1 MIHEMVY
8 SSVRRFAE
16 HIAIH
21 TQDEKMLSYSDM
33 WHMACRG
40 RSILKSFGN
49 SSFLHLPIAMHIQ
62 RFSTGVGLDD
72 IIGVAVEDGPEMVP
86 CLLAILLAGA
96 AFAPI
101 DPDELLDRQA
111 KALETCR
118 VKLIVGRAEDLAALC
133 SAFSCRAVNA
143 ETLFDL
149 LEPACDLQGAA
160 APKFQA
166 HRCSHSILYPPI
178 R

>member
-1 MIHEMVY
+1 
-8 SSVRRFAE
+8 
-16 HIAIH
+16 
-21 TQDEKMLSYSDM
+21 
-33 WHMACRG
+33 
-40 RSILKSFGN
+40 
-49 SSFLHLPIAMHIQ
+49 MHIQ